1 MILNNY
7 FYGGVIVYGSY
18 SALMRV
24 IDYWKN
30 IELSKNAYKILSER
44 YFLKTPSGDFLEKS
58 WDDVCRRVARIIA
71 TAELVNNPKMNEKSV
86 AEQLDEVKMWESFFF
101 DFLKSRIFI
110 PNSPTLFNAG
120 MGIRVELLWKPIEE
134 MTLEDYWE
142 IYKSRNH
149 LHMLSACFVV
159 PVDDSIDGIF
169 ESVKEYALITKA
181 GGGIGSNFSRL
192 RSKGSFVA
200 GTHGQASGP
209 VSFMHVFN
217 SAVGVVE
224 QGYRRR
230 GALMGILNIDH
241 PDIEEFIMAKEGNDG
256 EKVLKFF
263 NISVGIPFDKQELLR
278 LYMED
283 GELELKHPKSS
294 TSKKVKVREIIGK
307 MARNAWKTGDPGL
320 AFLGEMNKYY
330 AMYPEKVIEST
341 NPCGEIGLAP
351 YEACNLGSIDVAK
364 FYEKGTFNWEAF
376 SQATRL
382 AVRFLD
388 NVIDVNVFPL
398 EKITKAVK
406 ESRRIGLGIMGFAD
420 LLYLLD
426 IPYNEHEGRQ
436 FAADLTAFMALHSHD
451 ESNKLAQLK
460 GNFPLFE
467 NSRYYR
473 EDNFAPFAMGMSKY
487 DEELKEV
494 FKQSKNGKRNV
505 AVLTIAPTG
514 SISNI
519 ADTSSGLE
527 PNFLLAYVRYM
538 NKHDGTREPLFYVN
552 KVLESKLAP
561 EILEK
566 IKERLVE
573 SGSLRNIPEVPEN
586 IKRIF
591 VTAMDISPM
600 DHLLMQDAFQRY
612 VDNNISKTINMP
624 NTATEEDVLNIYLEA
639 MKLNIRG
646 LTIYRDGSLQTQ
658 VLTSAKKLKTKDAP
672 KVQFFVLDEKHKL
685 RPKPRKETL
694 RSVTRKFKSDTGTTY
709 ITVSFDDNG
718 EAVEI
723 FLSNGTELAEAIGRL
738 SSIALRAGVSAEEIL
753 EQLRKVKG
761 SYTPN
766 LAQEIKSAVDDFVEL
781 WGETQT
787 EGIDSFL
794 IDGTTKTPEEIEKF
808 VTANDLHWSEGY
820 YVDADGNL
828 YCPSCLSKNS
838 ILKQEGC
845 TSCKKCGWSKC
856 S

>member
-1 MILNNY
+1 MN
-7 FYGGVIVYGSY
+7 S
-18 SALMRV
+18 
-24 IDYWKN
+24 
-30 IELSKNAYKILSER
+30 YKILTER
-44 YFLKTPSGDFLEKS
+44 YFLKTPEGEFLEKEWS
-58 WDDVCRRVARIIA
+58 DVCRRVARVVA
-71 TAELVNNPKMNEKSV
+71 TAELVTNPSLQDATDDEK
-86 AEQLDEVKMWESFFF
+86 LGTVKSWEDTFYNFM
-101 DFLKSRIFI
+101 LSRIFI

-120 MGIRVELLWKPIEE
+120 MGVRHELLWKPIDE
-134 MTLEDYWE
+134 MNLEDYWE
-142 IYKSRNH
+142 IYNSRNH

-159 PVDDSIDGIF
+159 PIEDSIESIF
-169 ESVKEYALITKA
+169 NSVKEYALITKA

-192 RSKGSFVA
+192 RPKGSFVA

-241 PDIEEFIMAKEGNDG
+241 PDIEEFITAKEGNDG

-263 NISVGIPFDKQELLR
+263 NISVGIPMDRQELLK

-283 GELELKHPKSS
+283 GEIELHHPKYVGERR
-294 TSKKVKVREIIGK
+294 VKVREIINR

-330 AMYPEKVIEST
+330 AMYPEMKIEST

-364 FYEKGTFNWEAF
+364 FYMNGEFNWEAF
-376 SQATRL
+376 AQATRL

-388 NVIDVNVFPL
+388 NIIDVNVFPL
-398 EKITKAVK
+398 DKITEAVRN
-406 ESRRIGLGIMGFAD
+406 SRRIGLGIMGFAD
-420 LLYLLD
+420 LLYQLD
-426 IPYNEHEGRQ
+426 IQYDSPEGRQ
-436 FAADLTAFMALHSHD
+436 FAADMTAFMALHGHD
-451 ESNKLAQLK
+451 ESNKLAHEK
-460 GNFPLFE
+460 GSFPLFE
-467 NSRYYR
+467 KSRYAR
-473 EDNFAPFAMGMSKY
+473 EEDFAPFAMGMSRF
-487 DEELKEV
+487 DEELKQVMKE
-494 FKQSKNGKRNV
+494 SKNGKRNV

-527 PNFLLAYVRYM
+527 PNFLIAYVRYM
-538 NKHDGTREPLFYVN
+538 NKHDGTKEALFYIN
-552 KVLESKLAP
+552 KILESKLEP
-561 EILEK
+561 TVLEK
-566 IKERLVE
+566 IKDKLVE
-573 SGSLRNIPEVPEN
+573 IGSVKNFEEIPENVR
-586 IKRIF
+586 KVF

-624 NTATEEDVLNIYLEA
+624 NSATEEDVLNIYLEA

-658 VLTSAKKLKTKDAP
+658 VLTSTKTLKTKDAP

-685 RPKPRKETL
+685 RPKPRKDTL
-694 RSVTRKFKSDTGTTY
+694 RSVTRKLKTETGTTY

-738 SSIALRAGVSAEEIL
+738 SSIALRAGVSADEIL

-761 SYTPN
+761 TYTPT
-766 LAQEIKSAVDDFVEL
+766 LAKEIKSAVDDFVEL
-781 WGETQT
+781 WGETT
-787 EGIDSFL
+787 SENYDTFV
-794 IDGTTKTPEEIEKF
+794 IDGTVKSAEEIEKF
-808 VTANDLHWSEGY
+808 VTANGLQWSEGF
-820 YVDADGNL
+820 YVDSDGNT

>member
-1 MILNNY
+1 MHER
-7 FYGGVIVYGSY
+7 Y
-18 SALMRV
+18 SSLMRS
-24 IDYWKN
+24 IDYWKGV
-30 IELSKNAYKILSER
+30 ELSKNAYKILTER
-44 YFLKTPSGDFLEKS
+44 YFLKTPAGEFLENS
-58 WDDVCRRVARIIA
+58 WDDVCRRVARVIA
-71 TAELVNNPKMNEKSV
+71 TAELVNNPIMEEKSP
-86 AEQLDEVKMWESFFF
+86 AEQLDEVKFWENLFF
-101 DFLKSRIFI
+101 DLLKSRIFI

-120 MGIRVELLWKPIEE
+120 MGVRLELLWKPIED
-134 MTLEDYWE
+134 MSLEDYWE
-142 IYKSRNH
+142 IYNSRNH

-159 PVDDSIDGIF
+159 PVEDSIEGIF

-192 RSKGSFVA
+192 RPKGSFVA

-241 PDIEEFIMAKEGNDG
+241 PDIEEFITAKEGNDG

-263 NISVGIPFDKQELLR
+263 NISVGIPFDKQELLK

-283 GELELKHPKSS
+283 GELELRHPKS
-294 TSKKVKVREIIGK
+294 TVSKRVKVRDIINK
-307 MARNAWKTGDPGL
+307 MAKNAWKTGDPGL

-330 AMYPEKVIEST
+330 AMYPEMIIEST

-364 FYEKGTFNWEAF
+364 FHENGTFNWDAF
-376 SQATRL
+376 AEATRL

-388 NVIDVNVFPL
+388 DVIDVNVFPL

-436 FAADLTAFMALHSHD
+436 FAADLTAFMALHGHD
-451 ESNKLAQLK
+451 ESNRLAQIK
-460 GNFPLFE
+460 GSFPAFE
-467 NSRYYR
+467 KSRYFR

-487 DEELKEV
+487 DEELKRV
-494 FKQSKNGKRNV
+494 FRDSKKGKRNI

-527 PNFLLAYVRYM
+527 PNFLLAYIRYM
-538 NKHDGTREPLFYVN
+538 NKHDGSKETLFYVN
-552 KVLESKLAP
+552 KVLETKLDPA
-561 EILEK
+561 ILET

-573 SGSLRNIPEVPEN
+573 SGSLKNLPEVPEN
-586 IKRIF
+586 IKRVF

-624 NTATEEDVLNIYLEA
+624 NNATEEDVLNIYLEA
-639 MKLNIRG
+639 MKLNVRG

-658 VLTSAKKLKTKDAP
+658 VLTSAKNLKTKDAP

-694 RSVTRKFKSDTGTTY
+694 RSVTRKFKTDTGTTY

-761 SYTPN
+761 TYTPN
-766 LAQEIKSAVDDFVEL
+766 LAKEIKNAVDDFIEL
-781 WGETQT
+781 WGEAQT
-787 EGIDSFL
+787 DRIDSL
-794 IDGTTKTPEEIEKF
+794 VIDGTTKTPEEIEKF
-808 VTANDLHWSEGY
+808 VTANDLQWSEGY
-820 YVDADGNL
+820 YVDADRNI

>member
-1 MILNNY
+1 M
-7 FYGGVIVYGSY
+7 
-18 SALMRV
+18 
-24 IDYWKN
+24 
-30 IELSKNAYKILSER
+30 NAYKILTER
-44 YFLKTPSGDFLEKS
+44 YFLKTPEGEFLEKEWS
-58 WDDVCRRVARIIA
+58 DVCRRVARVVA
-71 TAELVNNPKMNEKSV
+71 TAELVNNPSLQDATDDEK
-86 AEQLDEVKMWESFFF
+86 LGTVKSWEDTFYNFM
-101 DFLKSRIFI
+101 LSRIFI

-120 MGIRVELLWKPIEE
+120 MGVRHELLWKPIDE
-134 MTLEDYWE
+134 MNLEDYWE
-142 IYKSRNH
+142 IYNSRNH

-159 PVDDSIDGIF
+159 PIEDSIESIF
-169 ESVKEYALITKA
+169 NSVKEYALITKA

-192 RSKGSFVA
+192 RPKGSFVA

-241 PDIEEFIMAKEGNDG
+241 PDIEEFITAKEGNDG

-263 NISVGIPFDKQELLR
+263 NISVGIPMDRQELLK

-283 GELELKHPKSS
+283 GEIELHHPKYVGERR
-294 TSKKVKVREIIGK
+294 VKVREIINR

-330 AMYPEKVIEST
+330 AMYPEMKIEST

-364 FYEKGTFNWEAF
+364 FYMNGEFNWEAF
-376 SQATRL
+376 AQATRL

-388 NVIDVNVFPL
+388 NIIDVSVFPL
-398 EKITKAVK
+398 DKITEAVRN
-406 ESRRIGLGIMGFAD
+406 SRRIGLGIMGFAD
-420 LLYLLD
+420 LLYQLD
-426 IPYNEHEGRQ
+426 IQYDSPEGRQ
-436 FAADLTAFMALHSHD
+436 FAADMTAFMALHGHD
-451 ESNKLAQLK
+451 ESNKLAHEK

-467 NSRYYR
+467 KSRYAR
-473 EDNFAPFAMGMSKY
+473 EEDFAPFAMGMSRF
-487 DEELKEV
+487 DEELKQVMKE
-494 FKQSKNGKRNV
+494 SKNGKRNV

-527 PNFLLAYVRYM
+527 PNFLIAYVRYM
-538 NKHDGTREPLFYVN
+538 NKHDGTKEALFYIN
-552 KVLESKLAP
+552 KILESKLEP
-561 EILEK
+561 KVLEK
-566 IKERLVE
+566 IRDKLVE
-573 SGSLRNIPEVPEN
+573 TGSVKNFEEIPENVR
-586 IKRIF
+586 KVF

-612 VDNNISKTINMP
+612 VDNNISKTINMS
-624 NTATEEDVLNIYLEA
+624 NSATEEDVLNIYLEA

-658 VLTSAKKLKTKDAP
+658 VLTSTKTLKTKDAP

-685 RPKPRKETL
+685 RPKPRKDTL
-694 RSVTRKFKSDTGTTY
+694 RSVTRKLKTETGTTY

-738 SSIALRAGVSAEEIL
+738 SSIALRAGVSADEIL

-761 SYTPN
+761 TYTPT
-766 LAQEIKSAVDDFVEL
+766 LAKEIKSAVDDFVEL
-781 WGETQT
+781 WGETT
-787 EGIDSFL
+787 SENYDTFV
-794 IDGTTKTPEEIEKF
+794 IDGTVKSAEEIEKF
-808 VTANDLHWSEGY
+808 VTANGLQWSEGF
-820 YVDADGNL
+820 YVDSDGNT

>member
-1 MILNNY
+1 MKALETFSELNDLVNY
-7 FYGGVIVYGSY
+7 WSQVQPS
-18 SALMRV
+18 
-24 IDYWKN
+24 
-30 IELSKNAYKILSER
+30 ENAYKILSER
-44 YFLKTPSGDFLEKS
+44 YFLKTPEGEFLEKE
-58 WDDVCRRVARIIA
+58 WADICRRVARVVA
-71 TAELVNNPKMNEKSV
+71 TAELVNNPALHDADDNIK
-86 AEQLDEVKMWESFFF
+86 LDVVKIWEDVFYNFM
-101 DFLKSRIFI
+101 LSRIFI

-120 MGIRVELLWKPIEE
+120 MGVKHELLWKPIDD

-142 IYKSRNH
+142 IYNSRNY

-159 PVDDSIDGIF
+159 PVEDSIESIF
-169 ESVKEYALITKA
+169 DSVKEYALITKA
-181 GGGIGSNFSRL
+181 GGGIGSNFSKL
-192 RSKGSFVA
+192 RPKGSFVA

-241 PDIEEFIMAKEGNDG
+241 PDIEEFITAKEGNDG

-263 NISVGIPFDKQELLR
+263 NISVGVPMDKQELLR

-283 GELELKHPKSS
+283 GEIELSHPQTDQKR
-294 TSKKVKVREIIGK
+294 VKVRELINR
-307 MARNAWKTGDPGL
+307 MAKNAWKTGDPGL

-330 AMYPEKVIEST
+330 AMYPEMKIEST

-364 FYEKGTFNWEAF
+364 FYMNGEFNWKAF
-376 SQATRL
+376 AQATRL

-388 NVIDVNVFPL
+388 DIIDVNVFPL
-398 EKITKAVK
+398 DKITEAVK
-406 ESRRIGLGIMGFAD
+406 NSRRIGLGIMGFAD
-420 LLYLLD
+420 LLYQLD
-426 IPYNEHEGRQ
+426 IPYDSAEGRQ
-436 FAADLTAFMALHSHD
+436 FAADMTAFMALHGHD
-451 ESNKLAQLK
+451 ESNKLAQEK

-467 NSRYYR
+467 KSRYAR
-473 EDNFAPFAMGMSKY
+473 EEGFAPFAMGMSRF
-487 DEELKEV
+487 DEELKRVMNE
-494 FKQSKNGKRNV
+494 SKNGKRNV

-527 PNFLLAYVRYM
+527 PNFLIAYVRYM
-538 NKHDGTREPLFYVN
+538 NKHDGTKEALFYVN
-552 KVLESKLAP
+552 KILESKLDP
-561 EILEK
+561 KILEK
-566 IKERLVE
+566 IKDKLVE
-573 SGSLRNIPEVPEN
+573 TGSVRGFEEVPDN
-586 IKRIF
+586 IKKVF
-591 VTAMDISPM
+591 VTAMEIAPM

-624 NTATEEDVLNIYLEA
+624 NSATEEDVLNIYLEA

-658 VLTSAKKLKTKDAP
+658 VLTSTKTLKTKDAP
-672 KVQFFVLDEKHKL
+672 KVQFFIVDDQHKL
-685 RPKPRKETL
+685 RAKPRKDTL
-694 RSVTRKFKSDTGTTY
+694 RSVTRKFEGDDGTTY

-718 EAVEI
+718 EAIEVFI
-723 FLSNGTELAEAIGRL
+723 SNGKEEAEVIGRL
-738 SSIALRAGVSAEEIL
+738 TSIALRTGISLEEIIK
-753 EQLRKVKG
+753 QLNKVKG
-761 SYTPN
+761 RYAP
-766 LAQEIKSAVDDFVEL
+766 AVAKQIKQALDDFDKLWTSPKAFQDSPEEL
-781 WGETQT
+781 SESDD
-787 EGIDSFL
+787 EFDGIP
-794 IDGTTKTPEEIEKF
+794 KTREEIETF
-808 VTANDLHWSEGY
+808 VKANNLSWNSGV
-820 YVDADGNL
+820 YVDDEGNT

>member
-1 MILNNY
+1 MYSTLTS
-7 FYGGVIVYGSY
+7 VIEH
-18 SALMRV
+18 
-24 IDYWKN
+24 WKDV
-30 IELSKNAYKILSER
+30 ELSKNAYKILSER
-44 YFLKTPSGDFLEKS
+44 YFLKTPSGEFLEKS
-58 WDDVCRRVARIIA
+58 WDDICRRVARVIA
-71 TAELVNNPKMNEKSV
+71 TAELVNNPELKEKSPF
-86 AEQLDEVKMWESFFF
+86 EQLDEVKFWESTFF

-120 MGIRVELLWKPIEE
+120 MGVRHELLWKSIDD

-142 IYKSRNH
+142 IYNSRNH

-159 PVDDSIDGIF
+159 PVEDSIEGIF
-169 ESVKEYALITKA
+169 EAVKEYALITKA

-192 RSKGSFVA
+192 RPKGSFVA

-241 PDIEEFIMAKEGNDG
+241 PDIEEFITAKEGNDG

-263 NISVGIPFDKQELLR
+263 NISVGITMDRQELLK

-283 GELELKHPKSS
+283 GEIELKHPKCNG
-294 TSKKVKVREIIGK
+294 SKRVKVRELINKIAK
-307 MARNAWKTGDPGL
+307 NAWKTGDPGL
-320 AFLGEMNKYY
+320 AFLSEMNKYY
-330 AMYPEKVIEST
+330 AMYPEMTIEST

-364 FYEKGTFNWEAF
+364 FYMNGEFYWEAF
-376 SQATRL
+376 AQATRL

-388 NVIDVNVFPL
+388 DVIDVNVFPL
-398 EKITKAVK
+398 EKIRKAVTD
-406 ESRRIGLGIMGFAD
+406 SRRIGLGIMGFAD
-420 LLYLLD
+420 LLYMMD
-426 IPYNEHEGRQ
+426 IPYNSHEGRQ
-436 FAADLTAFMALHSHD
+436 FAADMTAYMAIHGHD

-460 GNFPLFE
+460 GSFPLFE
-467 NSRYYR
+467 KSRYYR
-473 EDNFAPFAMGMSKY
+473 EDEFAPFAMGMSKY
-487 DEELKEV
+487 DNELKEV
-494 FKQSKNGKRNV
+494 FKESKKGKRNV

-538 NKHDGTREPLFYVN
+538 NKHDGTKEALFYVN
-552 KVLESKLAP
+552 KVLESKLNK
-561 EILEK
+561 EILERVK
-566 IKERLVE
+566 DKLVE
-573 SGSLRNIPEVPEN
+573 RGSLQDIPEIPEE
-586 IKRIF
+586 IKRVF

-624 NTATEEDVLNIYLEA
+624 NSATEEDVLNIYLEA

-658 VLTSAKKLKTKDAP
+658 VLTSAKNLKTKDAP

-694 RSVTRKFKSDTGTTY
+694 RSVTRKFKAESGTTY

-753 EQLRKVKG
+753 EQLKKVKG
-761 SYTPN
+761 TYTPA
-766 LAQEIKSAVDDFVEL
+766 LAKEIKLAVDDFVEL
-781 WGETQT
+781 WGEKPA
-787 EGIDSFL
+787 EEIDTFV
-794 IDGTTKTPEEIEKF
+794 IDGTIKTAEEIEKF
-808 VTANDLHWSEGY
+808 VTANGLQWSEGY
-820 YVDADGNL
+820 YIDADGNT

-838 ILKQEGC
+838 IIKQEGC
-845 TSCKKCGWSKC
+845 TSCRKCGWSKC

>member
-1 MILNNY
+1 M
-7 FYGGVIVYGSY
+7 VTK
-18 SALMRV
+18 ALDRFINKWV
-24 IDYWKN
+24 HV
-30 IELSKNAYKILSER
+30 EPSKNAYKILSER
-44 YFLKTPSGDFLEKS
+44 YFLKTPEGEYLEKS
-58 WDDVCRRVARIIA
+58 WSDIARRVARVVA
-71 TAELVNNPKMNEKSV
+71 TAELVNNPELASKSDVEKL
-86 AEQLDEVKMWESFFF
+86 EELKYWEEKFYN
-101 DFLKSRIFI
+101 FLLSRIFI

-120 MGIRVELLWKPIEE
+120 MGVRYELLWKPIEQ
-134 MTLEDYWE
+134 MKLEDYWE
-142 IYKSRNH
+142 IYNSRNH

-159 PVDDSIDGIF
+159 PVEDSIEGIF
-169 ESVKEYALITKA
+169 EAVKEYALITKA

-192 RSKGSFVA
+192 RPKGSFVA

-217 SAVGVVE
+217 SAVSVVE

-241 PDIEEFIMAKEGNDG
+241 PDIEEFISAKEGNDG

-263 NISVGIPFDKQELLR
+263 NISVGIPMDRQELLKM
-278 LYMED
+278 YINDE
-283 GELELKHPKSS
+283 ELELKHPKSKIV
-294 TSKKVKVREIIGK
+294 KKVKVRELINKIAK
-307 MARNAWKTGDPGL
+307 NAWKTGDPGL

-330 AMYPEKVIEST
+330 AMYPEMEIEST
-341 NPCGEIGLAP
+341 NPCGEIGLAS

-364 FYEKGTFNWEAF
+364 FYENGEFHWEAF
-376 SQATRL
+376 SEAVRL

-388 NVIDVNVFPL
+388 DIIDVNVFPL
-398 EKITKAVK
+398 EKITNAVK
-406 ESRRIGLGIMGFAD
+406 NSRRIGLGIMGFAD
-420 LLYLLD
+420 LLYELD
-426 IPYNEHEGRQ
+426 IPYDSPEGRQ
-436 FAADLTAFMALHSHD
+436 FAADMTAFMALHAHD
-451 ESNKLAQLK
+451 ESNKLAHLK
-460 GNFPLFE
+460 GSFPLFE
-467 NSRYYR
+467 KSRYFR
-473 EDNFAPFAMGMSKY
+473 EDNFTPFAMGMSRF
-487 DEELKEV
+487 DEELRRV
-494 FKQSKNGKRNV
+494 FREAKNGKRNV

-538 NKHDGTREPLFYVN
+538 NKHDGTKEALFYIN
-552 KVLESKLAP
+552 PVLEKKLP
-561 EILEK
+561 TEVLEK
-566 IKERLVE
+566 IRDRLIE
-573 SGSLRNIPEVPEN
+573 KGTLKDIPEVPEH
-586 IKRIF
+586 IRRVF

-624 NTATEEDVLNIYLEA
+624 NSATEEDVLNIYLEA

-658 VLTSAKKLKTKDAP
+658 VLTSAKNLKTKDAP

-685 RPKPRKETL
+685 RPKPRKDTL
-694 RSVTRKFKSDTGTTY
+694 RSVTRKFKTESGTTY
-709 ITVSFDDNG
+709 ITVSFDDYG

-761 SYTPN
+761 SYTPA
-766 LAQEIKSAVDDFVEL
+766 LATEIKRAIDDFVEL
-781 WGETQT
+781 WGESSA
-787 EGIDSFL
+787 ESFDTFV
-794 IDGTTKTPEEIEKF
+794 IDGTAKTSEEIEKF
-808 VTANDLHWSEGY
+808 VTANGLQWSEGY
-820 YVDADGNL
+820 YIDSDGNT

-838 ILKQEGC
+838 IIKQEGC
-845 TSCKKCGWSKC
+845 TSCRKCGWSKC

>member
-1 MILNNY
+1 MKQ
-7 FYGGVIVYGSY
+7 F
-18 SALMRV
+18 SALSALVNHWSHVDPSM
-24 IDYWKN
+24 
-30 IELSKNAYKILSER
+30 NAYKILTER
-44 YFLKTPSGDFLEKS
+44 YFLKTPEGEFLEKEWS
-58 WDDVCRRVARIIA
+58 DVCRRVARVVA
-71 TAELVNNPKMNEKSV
+71 TAELVNNPSLQDATDDEK
-86 AEQLDEVKMWESFFF
+86 LGTVKFWEDTFYNFM
-101 DFLKSRIFI
+101 LSRIFI

-120 MGIRVELLWKPIEE
+120 MGVRHELLWKPIDE
-134 MTLEDYWE
+134 MNLEDYWE
-142 IYKSRNH
+142 IYNSRNH

-159 PVDDSIDGIF
+159 PIEDSIESIF
-169 ESVKEYALITKA
+169 NSVKEYALITKA

-192 RSKGSFVA
+192 RPKGSFVA

-241 PDIEEFIMAKEGNDG
+241 PDIEEFITAKEGNDG

-263 NISVGIPFDKQELLR
+263 NISVGIPMDRQELLK

-283 GELELKHPKSS
+283 GEIELHHPKYVGERR
-294 TSKKVKVREIIGK
+294 VKVREIINR

-330 AMYPEKVIEST
+330 AMYPEMKIEST

-364 FYEKGTFNWEAF
+364 FYMNGEFNWEAF
-376 SQATRL
+376 AQATRL

-388 NVIDVNVFPL
+388 NIIDVSVFPL
-398 EKITKAVK
+398 DKITEAVRN
-406 ESRRIGLGIMGFAD
+406 SRRIGLGIMGFAD
-420 LLYLLD
+420 LLYQLD
-426 IPYNEHEGRQ
+426 IQYDSPEGRQ
-436 FAADLTAFMALHSHD
+436 FAADMTAFMALHGHD
-451 ESNKLAQLK
+451 ESNKLAHEK

-467 NSRYYR
+467 KSRYAR
-473 EDNFAPFAMGMSKY
+473 EEDFAPFAMGMSRF
-487 DEELKEV
+487 DEELKQVMKE
-494 FKQSKNGKRNV
+494 SKNGKRNV

-527 PNFLLAYVRYM
+527 PNFLIAYVRYM
-538 NKHDGTREPLFYVN
+538 NKHDGTKEALFYIN
-552 KVLESKLAP
+552 KILESKLEP
-561 EILEK
+561 KVLEK
-566 IKERLVE
+566 IRDKLVE
-573 SGSLRNIPEVPEN
+573 TGSVKNFEEIPENVR
-586 IKRIF
+586 KVF

-612 VDNNISKTINMP
+612 VDNNISKTINMS
-624 NTATEEDVLNIYLEA
+624 NSATEEDVLNIYLEA

-658 VLTSAKKLKTKDAP
+658 VLTSTKTLKTKDAP

-685 RPKPRKETL
+685 RPKPRKDTL
-694 RSVTRKFKSDTGTTY
+694 RSVTRKLKTETGTTY

-738 SSIALRAGVSAEEIL
+738 SSIALRAGVSADEIL

-761 SYTPN
+761 TYTPT
-766 LAQEIKSAVDDFVEL
+766 LAKEIKSAVDDFVEL
-781 WGETQT
+781 WGETT
-787 EGIDSFL
+787 SENYDTFV
-794 IDGTTKTPEEIEKF
+794 IDGTVKSAEEIEKF
-808 VTANDLHWSEGY
+808 VTANGLQWSEGF
-820 YVDADGNL
+820 YVDSDGNT

>member
-1 MILNNY
+1 M
-7 FYGGVIVYGSY
+7 VTR
-18 SALMRV
+18 ALDRFINKWV
-24 IDYWKN
+24 QV
-30 IELSKNAYKILSER
+30 EPSKNAYKILSER
-44 YFLKTPSGDFLEKS
+44 YFLKTPDGECLEKS
-58 WDDVCRRVARIIA
+58 WSDIARRVARVVA
-71 TAELVNNPKMNEKSV
+71 TAELVNNPELASKSDAEKL
-86 AEQLDEVKMWESFFF
+86 EELKYWEEKFYN
-101 DFLKSRIFI
+101 FLLSRIFI

-120 MGIRVELLWKPIEE
+120 MGVRHELLWKPIEQ
-134 MTLEDYWE
+134 MSLEDYWE
-142 IYKSRNH
+142 IYNSRNH

-159 PVDDSIDGIF
+159 PVEDSIEGIF
-169 ESVKEYALITKA
+169 EAVKEYALITKA
-181 GGGIGSNFSRL
+181 GGGIGSNFSKL
-192 RSKGSFVA
+192 RPKGSFVA

-217 SAVGVVE
+217 SAVSVVE

-241 PDIEEFIMAKEGNDG
+241 PDIEEFISAKEGNDG

-263 NISVGIPFDKQELLR
+263 NISVGIPMDRQELLR
-278 LYMED
+278 MYMNNE
-283 GELELKHPKSS
+283 ELELKHPKS
-294 TSKKVKVREIIGK
+294 KVVKRVKVRELINKIAK
-307 MARNAWKTGDPGL
+307 NAWKTGDPGL

-330 AMYPEKVIEST
+330 AMYPEMEIEST

-364 FYEKGTFNWEAF
+364 FYENGEFHWEAF
-376 SQATRL
+376 AEAVRL

-388 NVIDVNVFPL
+388 NIIDVNVFPL
-398 EKITKAVK
+398 EKITNAVK
-406 ESRRIGLGIMGFAD
+406 NSRRIGLGIMGFAD
-420 LLYLLD
+420 LLYELD
-426 IPYNEHEGRQ
+426 IPYNSPEGRQ
-436 FAADLTAFMALHSHD
+436 FAADMTAFMALHAHD
-451 ESNKLAQLK
+451 ESNKLAHLK

-467 NSRYYR
+467 KSRYFR
-473 EDNFAPFAMGMSKY
+473 EDNFAPFAMGMSRF
-487 DEELKEV
+487 DEELRRV
-494 FKQSKNGKRNV
+494 FKEAKNGKRNV

-527 PNFLLAYVRYM
+527 PNFLLAYIRYM
-538 NKHDGTREPLFYVN
+538 NKHDGTKEALFYVN
-552 KVLESKLAP
+552 PVLEKKLP
-561 EILEK
+561 REILEK
-566 IKERLVE
+566 IRERLVE
-573 SGSLRNIPEVPEN
+573 KGTLRDIPEVPEN
-586 IKRIF
+586 IRRVF

-624 NTATEEDVLNIYLEA
+624 NSATEEDVLNIYLEA

-646 LTIYRDGSLQTQ
+646 LTVYRDGSLQTQ
-658 VLTSAKKLKTKDAP
+658 VLTSAKNLKTKDAP

-685 RPKPRKETL
+685 RPKPRKDTL
-694 RSVTRKFKSDTGTTY
+694 RSVTRKFKTESGTTY
-709 ITVSFDDNG
+709 ITVSFDDYG

-761 SYTPN
+761 SYTPA
-766 LAQEIKSAVDDFVEL
+766 LATEIKRAIDDFVEL
-781 WGETQT
+781 WGESSAETFDT
-787 EGIDSFL
+787 FVV
-794 IDGTTKTPEEIEKF
+794 DGTAKTSEEIEKF
-808 VTANDLHWSEGY
+808 VTANGLQWSEGY
-820 YVDADGNL
+820 YVDSDGNT

-838 ILKQEGC
+838 IIKQEGC
-845 TSCKKCGWSKC
+845 TSCRKCGWSKC

>member
-1 MILNNY
+1 M
-7 FYGGVIVYGSY
+7 
-18 SALMRV
+18 
-24 IDYWKN
+24 
-30 IELSKNAYKILSER
+30 NAYKILTER
-44 YFLKTPSGDFLEKS
+44 YFLKTPEGEFLEKEWS
-58 WDDVCRRVARIIA
+58 DVCRRVARVVA
-71 TAELVNNPKMNEKSV
+71 TAELVNNPSLQDATDDEK
-86 AEQLDEVKMWESFFF
+86 LGTVKSWEDTFYNFM
-101 DFLKSRIFI
+101 LSRIFI

-120 MGIRVELLWKPIEE
+120 MGVRHELLWKPIDE
-134 MTLEDYWE
+134 MNLEDYWE
-142 IYKSRNH
+142 IYNSRNH

-159 PVDDSIDGIF
+159 PIEDSIESIF
-169 ESVKEYALITKA
+169 NSVKEYALITKA

-192 RSKGSFVA
+192 RPKGSFVA

-241 PDIEEFIMAKEGNDG
+241 PDIEEFITAKEGNDG

-263 NISVGIPFDKQELLR
+263 NISVGIPMDRQELLK

-283 GELELKHPKSS
+283 GEIELHHPKYVGERR
-294 TSKKVKVREIIGK
+294 VKVREIINR

-330 AMYPEKVIEST
+330 AMYPEMKIEST

-364 FYEKGTFNWEAF
+364 FYMNGEFNWEAF
-376 SQATRL
+376 AQATRL

-388 NVIDVNVFPL
+388 NIIDVNVFPL
-398 EKITKAVK
+398 DKITEAVRN
-406 ESRRIGLGIMGFAD
+406 SRRIGLGIMGFAD
-420 LLYLLD
+420 LLYQLD
-426 IPYNEHEGRQ
+426 IQYDSPEGRQ
-436 FAADLTAFMALHSHD
+436 FAADMTAFMALHGHD
-451 ESNKLAQLK
+451 ESNKLAHEK
-460 GNFPLFE
+460 GSFPLFE
-467 NSRYYR
+467 KSRYAR
-473 EDNFAPFAMGMSKY
+473 EEDFAPFAMGMSRF
-487 DEELKEV
+487 DEELKQVMKE
-494 FKQSKNGKRNV
+494 SKNGKRNV

-527 PNFLLAYVRYM
+527 PNFLIAYVRYM
-538 NKHDGTREPLFYVN
+538 NKHDGTKEALFYIN
-552 KVLESKLAP
+552 KILESKLEP
-561 EILEK
+561 TVLEK
-566 IKERLVE
+566 IKDKLVE
-573 SGSLRNIPEVPEN
+573 IGSVKNFEEIPENVR
-586 IKRIF
+586 KVF

-624 NTATEEDVLNIYLEA
+624 NSATEEDVLNIYLEA

-658 VLTSAKKLKTKDAP
+658 VLTSTKTLKTKDAP

-685 RPKPRKETL
+685 RPKPRKDTL
-694 RSVTRKFKSDTGTTY
+694 RSVTRKLKTETGTTY

-738 SSIALRAGVSAEEIL
+738 SSIALRAGVSADEIL

-761 SYTPN
+761 TYTPT
-766 LAQEIKSAVDDFVEL
+766 LAKEIKSAVDDFVEL
-781 WGETQT
+781 WGETT
-787 EGIDSFL
+787 SENYDTFV
-794 IDGTTKTPEEIEKF
+794 IDGTVKSAEEIEKF
-808 VTANDLHWSEGY
+808 VTANGLQWSEGF
-820 YVDADGNL
+820 YVDSDGNT

>member
-1 MILNNY
+1 M
-7 FYGGVIVYGSY
+7 
-18 SALMRV
+18 
-24 IDYWKN
+24 
-30 IELSKNAYKILSER
+30 NAYKILTER
-44 YFLKTPSGDFLEKS
+44 YFLKTPEGEFLEKEWS
-58 WDDVCRRVARIIA
+58 DVCRRVARVVA
-71 TAELVNNPKMNEKSV
+71 TAELVNNPSLQDATDDEK
-86 AEQLDEVKMWESFFF
+86 LGTVKSWEDTFYNFM
-101 DFLKSRIFI
+101 LSRIFI

-120 MGIRVELLWKPIEE
+120 MGVRHELLWKPIDE
-134 MTLEDYWE
+134 MNLEDYWE
-142 IYKSRNH
+142 IYNSRNH

-159 PVDDSIDGIF
+159 PIEDSIESIF
-169 ESVKEYALITKA
+169 NSVKEYALITKA

-192 RSKGSFVA
+192 RPKGSFVA

-241 PDIEEFIMAKEGNDG
+241 PDIEEFITAKEGNDG

-263 NISVGIPFDKQELLR
+263 NISVGIPMDRQELLK

-283 GELELKHPKSS
+283 GEIELHHPKYVGERR
-294 TSKKVKVREIIGK
+294 VKVREIINR

-330 AMYPEKVIEST
+330 AMYPEMKIEST

-364 FYEKGTFNWEAF
+364 FYMNGEFNWEAF
-376 SQATRL
+376 AQATRL

-388 NVIDVNVFPL
+388 NIIDVNVFPL
-398 EKITKAVK
+398 DKITEAVRN
-406 ESRRIGLGIMGFAD
+406 SRRIGLGIMGFAD
-420 LLYLLD
+420 LLYQLD
-426 IPYNEHEGRQ
+426 IQYDSPEGRQ
-436 FAADLTAFMALHSHD
+436 FAADMTAFMALHGHD
-451 ESNKLAQLK
+451 ESNKLAHEK
-460 GNFPLFE
+460 GSFPLFE
-467 NSRYYR
+467 KSRYAR
-473 EDNFAPFAMGMSKY
+473 EEDFAPFAMGMSRF
-487 DEELKEV
+487 DEELKQVMKE
-494 FKQSKNGKRNV
+494 SKNGKRNV

-527 PNFLLAYVRYM
+527 PNFLIAYVRYM
-538 NKHDGTREPLFYVN
+538 NKHDGTKEALFYIN
-552 KVLESKLAP
+552 KILESKLEP
-561 EILEK
+561 TVLEK
-566 IKERLVE
+566 IKDKLVE
-573 SGSLRNIPEVPEN
+573 IGSVKNFEEIPENVR
-586 IKRIF
+586 KVF

-612 VDNNISKTINMP
+612 VDNNISKTINMS
-624 NTATEEDVLNIYLEA
+624 NSATEEDVLNIYLEA

-658 VLTSAKKLKTKDAP
+658 VLTSTKTLKTKDAP

-685 RPKPRKETL
+685 RPKPRKDTL
-694 RSVTRKFKSDTGTTY
+694 RSVTRKLKTETGTTY

-738 SSIALRAGVSAEEIL
+738 SSIALRAGVSADEIL

-761 SYTPN
+761 TYTPT
-766 LAQEIKSAVDDFVEL
+766 LAKEIKSAVDDFVEL
-781 WGETQT
+781 WGETT
-787 EGIDSFL
+787 SENYDTFV
-794 IDGTTKTPEEIEKF
+794 IDGTVKSAEEIEKF
-808 VTANDLHWSEGY
+808 VTANGLQWSEGF
-820 YVDADGNL
+820 YVDSDGNT

>member
-1 MILNNY
+1 M
-7 FYGGVIVYGSY
+7 Y
-18 SALMRV
+18 SALMKV

-30 IELSKNAYKILSER
+30 VEPSKNAYKILSER
-44 YFLKTPSGDFLEKS
+44 YFLKTPSGDYLETK
-58 WDDVCRRVARIIA
+58 WDDICRRVARVIA
-71 TAELVNNPKMNEKSV
+71 TAELVNNPALKEKSPN
-86 AEQLDEVKMWESFFF
+86 EQLDEVKFWESLFF

-110 PNSPTLFNAG
+110 PNSPTLFNSG
-120 MGIRVELLWKPIEE
+120 MGVRHELLWKPIED

-142 IYKSRNH
+142 IYNNRNH

-159 PVDDSIDGIF
+159 PVEDSIEGIF
-169 ESVKEYALITKA
+169 EAVKEYALITKA

-192 RSKGSFVA
+192 RPKGSFVA

-241 PDIEEFIMAKEGNDG
+241 PDIEEFITAKEGNDG

-263 NISVGIPFDKQELLR
+263 NISVGIPMDRQELLR

-283 GELELKHPKSS
+283 GEIELKHPKSNV
-294 TSKKVKVREIIGK
+294 SKKVKVRELINK
-307 MARNAWKTGDPGL
+307 MAKNAWKTGDPGL

-330 AMYPEKVIEST
+330 AMYPEMMIEST

-364 FYEKGTFNWEAF
+364 FYKDGEFHWDAF
-376 SQATRL
+376 AQATRL

-398 EKITKAVK
+398 EKINKAVR

-420 LLYLLD
+420 LLYLMD

-436 FAADLTAFMALHSHD
+436 FAADMTAFMALHGHD
-451 ESNKLAQLK
+451 ESNKLAQEK
-460 GNFPLFE
+460 GSFPAFE
-467 NSRYYR
+467 KSRYYR

-487 DEELKEV
+487 DEELRRV
-494 FKQSKNGKRNV
+494 FRESKNGKRNV

-538 NKHDGTREPLFYVN
+538 NKHDGTKEALFYVN

-573 SGSLRNIPEVPEN
+573 KGSLKDIPEVPEN
-586 IKRIF
+586 IKRVF

-658 VLTSAKKLKTKDAP
+658 VLTAAKNLKTKDAP

-694 RSVTRKFKSDTGTTY
+694 RSVTRKFKTDTGTTY

-761 SYTPN
+761 TYTPT
-766 LAQEIKSAVDDFVEL
+766 LAQEIKNAVDDFVEL

-787 EGIDSFL
+787 EGVDTFV
-794 IDGTTKTPEEIEKF
+794 IDGTIKTPEEIEKF
-808 VTANDLHWSEGY
+808 VTANGLQWSEGY
-820 YVDADGNL
+820 YTDADGNT

-838 ILKQEGC
+838 IIKQEGC
-845 TSCKKCGWSKC
+845 TSCRKCGWSKC

>member
-1 MILNNY
+1 MYSKLAS
-7 FYGGVIVYGSY
+7 VIEH
-18 SALMRV
+18 
-24 IDYWKN
+24 WKDV
-30 IELSKNAYKILSER
+30 ELSKNAYKILSER
-44 YFLKTPSGDFLEKS
+44 YFLKTPSGEFLEKS
-58 WDDVCRRVARIIA
+58 WDDICKRVARVIA
-71 TAELVNNPKMNEKSV
+71 TAELVNNPELKEKSPF
-86 AEQLDEVKMWESFFF
+86 EQLDEVKFWESTFF

-120 MGIRVELLWKPIEE
+120 MGVRHELLWKPIDD

-142 IYKSRNH
+142 IYNSRNH

-159 PVDDSIDGIF
+159 PVEDSIEGIF
-169 ESVKEYALITKA
+169 EAVKEYALITKA

-192 RSKGSFVA
+192 RPKGSFVA

-241 PDIEEFIMAKEGNDG
+241 PDIEEFITAKEGNDG

-263 NISVGIPFDKQELLR
+263 NISVGITMDRQELLK

-283 GELELKHPKSS
+283 GEIELKHPKCNG
-294 TSKKVKVREIIGK
+294 SKRVKVRELINKIAK
-307 MARNAWKTGDPGL
+307 NAWKTGDPGL
-320 AFLGEMNKYY
+320 AFLSEMNKYY
-330 AMYPEKVIEST
+330 AMYPEKTIEST

-364 FYEKGTFNWEAF
+364 FYMNGEFNWEAF
-376 SQATRL
+376 AQATRL

-398 EKITKAVK
+398 EKIRKAVTD
-406 ESRRIGLGIMGFAD
+406 SRRIGLGIMGFAD
-420 LLYLLD
+420 LLYMMD
-426 IPYNEHEGRQ
+426 IPYNSHEGRQ
-436 FAADLTAFMALHSHD
+436 FAADMTAYMAIHGHD

-460 GNFPLFE
+460 GSFPLFE
-467 NSRYYR
+467 KSRYSR
-473 EDNFAPFAMGMSKY
+473 EDEFAPFAMGMSKY
-487 DEELKEV
+487 DNELKEV
-494 FKQSKNGKRNV
+494 FKESKKGKRNV

-538 NKHDGTREPLFYVN
+538 NKHDGTKEALFYVN
-552 KVLESKLAP
+552 KVLETKLDK
-561 EILEK
+561 EILERVK
-566 IKERLVE
+566 DKLVE
-573 SGSLRNIPEVPEN
+573 KGSLQDIPEIPEE
-586 IKRIF
+586 IKRVF

-624 NTATEEDVLNIYLEA
+624 NSATEEDVLNIYLEA
-639 MKLNIRG
+639 IKLNIRG

-658 VLTSAKKLKTKDAP
+658 VLTSAKNLKTKDAP

-694 RSVTRKFKSDTGTTY
+694 RSVTRKFKAESGTTY

-753 EQLRKVKG
+753 EQLKKVKG
-761 SYTPN
+761 TYTPA
-766 LAQEIKSAVDDFVEL
+766 LAKEIKLAVDDFVEL
-781 WGETQT
+781 WGEKPA
-787 EGIDSFL
+787 EEIDTFV
-794 IDGTTKTPEEIEKF
+794 IDGTIKTAEEIEKF
-808 VTANDLHWSEGY
+808 VTANGLQWSEGY
-820 YVDADGNL
+820 YIDADGNT

-838 ILKQEGC
+838 IIKQEGC
-845 TSCKKCGWSKC
+845 TSCRKCGWSKC

>member
-1 MILNNY
+1 M
-7 FYGGVIVYGSY
+7 Y
-18 SALMRV
+18 SALKKF
-24 IDYWKN
+24 IDYWK
-30 IELSKNAYKILSER
+30 EVEPSKNAYKILSER
-44 YFLKTPSGDFLEKS
+44 YFLKTPDGSFLENK
-58 WDDVCRRVARIIA
+58 WDDICRRVARVIA
-71 TAELVNNPKMNEKSV
+71 TAELVNNPSLKEKSP
-86 AEQLDEVKMWESFFF
+86 AEQLDEVKYWEDLFFN
-101 DFLKSRIFI
+101 FLKSRIFI

-120 MGIRVELLWKPIEE
+120 MGVRHELLWKPIEN

-142 IYKSRNH
+142 IYNSRNH

-159 PVDDSIDGIF
+159 PVEDSIDGIF
-169 ESVKEYALITKA
+169 EAVKEYALITKA
-181 GGGIGSNFSRL
+181 GGGIGSNFSKL
-192 RSKGSFVA
+192 RPKGSFVA

-241 PDIEEFIMAKEGNDG
+241 PDIEEFITAKEGNDG

-263 NISVGIPFDKQELLR
+263 NISVGIPMEKQELLR
-278 LYMED
+278 LYLED
-283 GELELKHPKSS
+283 GEIELKHPKCSS
-294 TSKKVKVREIIGK
+294 SKKVKARELINK
-307 MARNAWKTGDPGL
+307 MAKNAWKTGDPGI

-330 AMYPEKVIEST
+330 AMYPEMIIEST

-364 FYEKGTFNWEAF
+364 FYKDDKFDWIAF
-376 SQATRL
+376 AQATRL
-382 AVRFLD
+382 AIRFLD

-398 EKITKAVK
+398 DKITKAVK

-420 LLYLLD
+420 LLYLMDL
-426 IPYNEHEGRQ
+426 PYDSQEGRQ
-436 FAADLTAFMALHSHD
+436 FAADMTAFMALHGHD
-451 ESNKLAQLK
+451 ESNKLAYEK
-460 GNFPLFE
+460 GSFPLFE
-467 NSRYYR
+467 KSRYYT
-473 EDNFAPFAMGMSKY
+473 EEAFAPFAMGMSKY
-487 DEELKEV
+487 DEELKSV
-494 FKQSKNGKRNV
+494 FKESKNGKRNV

-538 NKHDGTREPLFYVN
+538 NKHDGGKEALFYVN
-552 KVLESKLAP
+552 KVLESKLDP
-561 EILEK
+561 SIIEK
-566 IKERLVE
+566 IRDRLVE
-573 SGSLRNIPEVPEN
+573 KGSLKDIPEVPEY
-586 IKRIF
+586 IKKIF

-658 VLTSAKKLKTKDAP
+658 VLTAAKNLKTKDAP

-694 RSVTRKFKSDTGTTY
+694 RSVTRKFKADSGTTY

-761 SYTPN
+761 TYTPV
-766 LAQEIKSAVDDFVEL
+766 LAQEIKRAVDDFVEL
-781 WGETQT
+781 WGETQS
-787 EGIDSFL
+787 ESIDTFV
-794 IDGTTKTPEEIEKF
+794 IDGTVKTAEEIEKF
-808 VTANDLHWSEGY
+808 VTANGLQWSEGY
-820 YVDADGNL
+820 YIDADGNT

-838 ILKQEGC
+838 IIKQEGC
-845 TSCKKCGWSKC
+845 TSCRKCGWSKC

>member
-1 MILNNY
+1 M
-7 FYGGVIVYGSY
+7 
-18 SALMRV
+18 
-24 IDYWKN
+24 
-30 IELSKNAYKILSER
+30 NAYKILTER
-44 YFLKTPSGDFLEKS
+44 YFLKTPEGEFLEKEWS
-58 WDDVCRRVARIIA
+58 DVCRRVARVVA
-71 TAELVNNPKMNEKSV
+71 TAELVNNPSLQDATDDEK
-86 AEQLDEVKMWESFFF
+86 LGTVKSWEDTFYNFM
-101 DFLKSRIFI
+101 LSRIFI

-120 MGIRVELLWKPIEE
+120 MGVRHELLWKPIDE
-134 MTLEDYWE
+134 MNLEDYWE
-142 IYKSRNH
+142 IYNSRNH

-159 PVDDSIDGIF
+159 PIEDSIESIF
-169 ESVKEYALITKA
+169 NSVKEYALITKA

-192 RSKGSFVA
+192 RPKGSFVA

-241 PDIEEFIMAKEGNDG
+241 PDIEEFITAKEGNDG

-263 NISVGIPFDKQELLR
+263 NISVGIPMDRQELLK

-283 GELELKHPKSS
+283 GEIELHHPKYVGERR
-294 TSKKVKVREIIGK
+294 VKVREIINR

-330 AMYPEKVIEST
+330 AMYPEMKIEST

-364 FYEKGTFNWEAF
+364 FYMNGEFNWEAF
-376 SQATRL
+376 AQATRL

-388 NVIDVNVFPL
+388 NIIDVNVFPL
-398 EKITKAVK
+398 DKITEAVRN
-406 ESRRIGLGIMGFAD
+406 SRRIGLGIMGFAD
-420 LLYLLD
+420 LLYQLD
-426 IPYNEHEGRQ
+426 IQYDSPEGRQ
-436 FAADLTAFMALHSHD
+436 FAADMTAFMALHGHD
-451 ESNKLAQLK
+451 ESNKLAHEK

-467 NSRYYR
+467 KSRYAR
-473 EDNFAPFAMGMSKY
+473 EEDFAPFAMGMSRF
-487 DEELKEV
+487 DEELKQVMKE
-494 FKQSKNGKRNV
+494 SKNGKRNV

-527 PNFLLAYVRYM
+527 PNFLIAYVRYM
-538 NKHDGTREPLFYVN
+538 NKHDGTKEALFYIN
-552 KVLESKLAP
+552 KILESKLEP
-561 EILEK
+561 TVLEK
-566 IKERLVE
+566 IKDKLVE
-573 SGSLRNIPEVPEN
+573 IGSVKNFEEIPENVR
-586 IKRIF
+586 KVF

-624 NTATEEDVLNIYLEA
+624 NSATEEDVLNIYLEA

-658 VLTSAKKLKTKDAP
+658 VLTSTKTLKTKDAP

-685 RPKPRKETL
+685 RPKPRKDTL
-694 RSVTRKFKSDTGTTY
+694 RSVTRKLKTETGTTY

-738 SSIALRAGVSAEEIL
+738 SSIALRAGVSADEIL

-761 SYTPN
+761 TYTPT
-766 LAQEIKSAVDDFVEL
+766 LAKEIKSAVDDFVEL
-781 WGETQT
+781 WGETT
-787 EGIDSFL
+787 SENYDTFV
-794 IDGTTKTPEEIEKF
+794 IDGTVKSAEEIEKF
-808 VTANDLHWSEGY
+808 VTANGLQWSEGF
-820 YVDADGNL
+820 YVDSDGNT

>member
-1 MILNNY
+1 M
-7 FYGGVIVYGSY
+7 Y
-18 SALMRV
+18 SALSKF
-24 IDYWKN
+24 IDYWKDV
-30 IELSKNAYKILSER
+30 EPSKNAYKILSER
-44 YFLKTPSGDFLEKS
+44 YFLKTPEGEYLETR
-58 WDDVCRRVARIIA
+58 WEHVCRRVARVVA
-71 TAELVNNPKMNEKSV
+71 TSELVNNPKLREKTEV
-86 AEQLDEVKMWESFFF
+86 EQLDEVKTREELFYN
-101 DFLKSRIFI
+101 FLLSRIFI

-120 MGIRVELLWKPIEE
+120 MGVRHELLWKPIEQ

-159 PVDDSIDGIF
+159 PVEDSIEGIF
-169 ESVKEYALITKA
+169 EAVKEYALITKA

-192 RSKGSFVA
+192 RPKGSFVA

-241 PDIEEFIMAKEGNDG
+241 PDIEEFITAKEGNDG

-263 NISVGIPFDKQELLR
+263 NISVGIPMDRQELLK

-283 GELELKHPKSS
+283 GEIELRHPKCKESR
-294 TSKKVKVREIIGK
+294 KIKARELINK
-307 MARNAWKTGDPGL
+307 MAKNAWKTGDPGL

-330 AMYPEKVIEST
+330 AMYPEMAIEST

-364 FYEKGTFNWEAF
+364 FFKDGEFNWEAF
-376 SQATRL
+376 GEATRL

-398 EKITKAVK
+398 EKITKAVTD
-406 ESRRIGLGIMGFAD
+406 SRRIGLGIMGFAD

-426 IPYNEHEGRQ
+426 IPYDSPEGRQ
-436 FAADLTAFMALHSHD
+436 FAADMTAYMAIHGHS
-451 ESNKLAQLK
+451 ESNRLAQEK
-460 GNFPLFE
+460 GNFPAFE
-467 NSRYYR
+467 KSRYYR
-473 EDNFAPFAMGMSKY
+473 EENFAPFAMGMSKF
-487 DEELKEV
+487 DDELKQVLAE
-494 FKQSKNGKRNV
+494 SKYGKRNV

-538 NKHDGTREPLFYVN
+538 NKHDGGKEALFYVN
-552 KVLESKLAP
+552 KVLESKLKP
-561 EILEK
+561 EVLEK

-573 SGSLRNIPEVPEN
+573 TGSLKSFEEVPEK
-586 IKRIF
+586 IRRVF

-624 NTATEEDVLNIYLEA
+624 NSATEEDVLNIYLEA

-658 VLTSAKKLKTKDAP
+658 VLTSAKNLKTKDAP
-672 KVQFFVLDEKHKL
+672 KVQFFVLDDKHKL

-753 EQLRKVKG
+753 EQLKKVKG
-761 SYTPN
+761 SYTPA
-766 LAQEIKSAVDDFVEL
+766 LAKEIKNAVDDFVYL
-781 WGETQT
+781 WGETPT
-787 EGIDSFL
+787 EGFDTFT
-794 IDGTTKTPEEIEKF
+794 IDGTAKSAEEIEKF
-808 VTANDLHWSEGY
+808 VTANGLQWSEGY
-820 YVDADGNL
+820 YVDADGNT

-838 ILKQEGC
+838 IIKQEGC
-845 TSCKKCGWSKC
+845 TSCRKCGWSKC

>member
-1 MILNNY
+1 M
-7 FYGGVIVYGSY
+7 Y
-18 SALMRV
+18 SALSKF
-24 IDYWKN
+24 IDYWKDV
-30 IELSKNAYKILSER
+30 EPSKNAYKILSER
-44 YFLKTPSGDFLEKS
+44 YFLKTPEGEYLETR
-58 WDDVCRRVARIIA
+58 WEHVCRRVARIIA
-71 TAELVNNPKMNEKSV
+71 TSELVNNPKLKEKAEV
-86 AEQLDEVKMWESFFF
+86 EQLDEVKAWEELFYN
-101 DFLKSRIFI
+101 FLVSRIFI

-120 MGIRVELLWKPIEE
+120 MGVRHELLWKPIEQ

-159 PVDDSIDGIF
+159 PVEDSIEGIF
-169 ESVKEYALITKA
+169 EAVKEYALITKA

-192 RSKGSFVA
+192 RPKGSFVA

-241 PDIEEFIMAKEGNDG
+241 PDIEEFITAKEGNDG

-263 NISVGIPFDKQELLR
+263 NISVGIPMDRQELLK

-283 GELELKHPKSS
+283 GEIELRHPKCKE
-294 TSKKVKVREIIGK
+294 SKKIKVRELINK
-307 MARNAWKTGDPGL
+307 MAKNAWKTGDPGL

-330 AMYPEKVIEST
+330 AMYPEMAIEST

-364 FYEKGTFNWEAF
+364 FFKDGEFNWEAF
-376 SQATRL
+376 GEATRL

-398 EKITKAVK
+398 EKIAKAVAD
-406 ESRRIGLGIMGFAD
+406 SRRIGLGIMGFAD

-426 IPYNEHEGRQ
+426 IPYDSPEGRQ
-436 FAADLTAFMALHSHD
+436 FAADMTAYMAIHGHS
-451 ESNKLAQLK
+451 ESNRLAQEK
-460 GNFPLFE
+460 GNFPAFE
-467 NSRYYR
+467 KSRYYR
-473 EDNFAPFAMGMSKY
+473 EDNFAPFAMGMSKF
-487 DEELKEV
+487 DDELKQVLAE
-494 FKQSKNGKRNV
+494 SKHGKRNV

-538 NKHDGTREPLFYVN
+538 NKHDGGKEALFYVN
-552 KVLESKLAP
+552 KVLESKLKP

-573 SGSLRNIPEVPEN
+573 SGSLKGFEEVPEN
-586 IKRIF
+586 IKRVF
-591 VTAMDISPM
+591 VTAMDIAPM

-624 NTATEEDVLNIYLEA
+624 NSATEEDVLNIYLEA

-658 VLTSAKKLKTKDAP
+658 VLTSAKNLKTKDAP
-672 KVQFFVLDEKHKL
+672 KVQFFVLDDKHKL

-761 SYTPN
+761 SYTPA
-766 LAQEIKSAVDDFVEL
+766 LAKEIKNAVDDFVDL
-781 WGETQT
+781 WGETPA
-787 EGIDSFL
+787 EGFDTFT
-794 IDGTTKTPEEIEKF
+794 IDGTAKTAEEIEKF
-808 VTANDLHWSEGY
+808 VTANGLQWSEGY
-820 YVDADGNL
+820 YIDADGNT

-838 ILKQEGC
+838 IIKQEGC
-845 TSCKKCGWSKC
+845 TSCRKCGWSKC

>member
-1 MILNNY
+1 MYSTLTS
-7 FYGGVIVYGSY
+7 VIEH
-18 SALMRV
+18 
-24 IDYWKN
+24 WKDV
-30 IELSKNAYKILSER
+30 ELSKNAYKILSER
-44 YFLKTPSGDFLEKS
+44 YFLKTPSGEFLEKS
-58 WDDVCRRVARIIA
+58 WDDICRRVARVIA
-71 TAELVNNPKMNEKSV
+71 TAELVNNPELKEKSPF
-86 AEQLDEVKMWESFFF
+86 EQLDEVKFWESTFF

-120 MGIRVELLWKPIEE
+120 MGVRHELLWKSIDD

-142 IYKSRNH
+142 IYNSRNH

-159 PVDDSIDGIF
+159 PVEDSIEGIF
-169 ESVKEYALITKA
+169 EAVKEYALITKA

-192 RSKGSFVA
+192 RPKGSFVA

-241 PDIEEFIMAKEGNDG
+241 PDIEEFITAKEGNDG

-263 NISVGIPFDKQELLR
+263 NISVGITMDRQELLK

-283 GELELKHPKSS
+283 GEIELKHPKCNG
-294 TSKKVKVREIIGK
+294 SKRVKVRELINKIAK
-307 MARNAWKTGDPGL
+307 NAWKTGDPGL
-320 AFLGEMNKYY
+320 AFLSEMNKYY
-330 AMYPEKVIEST
+330 AMYPEMTIEST

-364 FYEKGTFNWEAF
+364 FYMNGEFYWEAF
-376 SQATRL
+376 AQATRL

-388 NVIDVNVFPL
+388 DVIDVNVFPL
-398 EKITKAVK
+398 EKIRKAVTD
-406 ESRRIGLGIMGFAD
+406 SRRIGLGIMGFAD
-420 LLYLLD
+420 LLYMMD
-426 IPYNEHEGRQ
+426 IPYNSHEGRQ
-436 FAADLTAFMALHSHD
+436 FAADMTAYMAIHGHD

-460 GNFPLFE
+460 GSFPLFE
-467 NSRYYR
+467 KSRYYR
-473 EDNFAPFAMGMSKY
+473 EDEFAPFAMGMSKY
-487 DEELKEV
+487 DNELKEV
-494 FKQSKNGKRNV
+494 FKESKKGKRNV

-538 NKHDGTREPLFYVN
+538 NKHDGTKEALFYVN
-552 KVLESKLAP
+552 KVLESKLNK
-561 EILEK
+561 EILERVK
-566 IKERLVE
+566 DKLVE
-573 SGSLRNIPEVPEN
+573 RGSLQDIPEIPEE
-586 IKRIF
+586 IKRVF

-624 NTATEEDVLNIYLEA
+624 NSATEEDVLNIYLEA
-639 MKLNIRG
+639 IKLNIRG

-658 VLTSAKKLKTKDAP
+658 VLTSAKNLKTKDAP

-694 RSVTRKFKSDTGTTY
+694 RSVTRKFKAESGTTY

-753 EQLRKVKG
+753 EQLKKVKG
-761 SYTPN
+761 TYTPA
-766 LAQEIKSAVDDFVEL
+766 LAKEIKLAVDDFVEL
-781 WGETQT
+781 WGEKPA
-787 EGIDSFL
+787 EEIDTFV
-794 IDGTTKTPEEIEKF
+794 IDGTIKTAEEIEKF
-808 VTANDLHWSEGY
+808 VTANGLQWSEGY
-820 YVDADGNL
+820 YIDADGNT

-838 ILKQEGC
+838 IIKQEGC
-845 TSCKKCGWSKC
+845 TSCRKCGWSKC